1 MNKNILIVY
10 YSQSGQL
17 KQIAE
22 NFIAPFLQK
31 NYNIEWLEIKLKYN
45 FPFPWTAKEFFNAM
59 PESVSGTPAEILT
72 PAFKREDYDLV
83 IFCYQPWFLSP
94 SIPANSML
102 HHPEFRKRLINTP
115 VITIIGAR
123 NMWINA
129 QEQVKKL
136 LKQNAADHVAN
147 IVLCDKHNN
156 FVSAVTIQYW
166 MFTGKREQLLGI
178 FPKPGVSEKDIAET
192 KFFGEEV
199 LRSLENS
206 NWEGLQQRLVEMK
219 AVTVNTNLMF
229 IESRASVLFKIW
241 ARTIIKKKNRNLW
254 LQIFKYYL
262 LFALFIVAPIVLLV
276 YNIFFRVFTQDRIMK
291 KKIYYS
297 GVN

>member
-22 NFIAPFLQK
+22 NFILPFQQK
-31 NYNIEWLEIKLKYN
+31 NYNIEWLEIKLKSD
-45 FPFPWTAKEFFNAM
+45 FPFPWTAKKFFNTM
-59 PESVSGTPAEILT
+59 PESVSGTPIELLT
-72 PAFKREDYDLV
+72 PAFKREDYDLI

-136 LKQNAADHVAN
+136 LKQNAADLVAN

-156 FVSAVTIQYW
+156 FVSAITIQYW
-166 MFTGKREQLLGI
+166 MFTGKRNQLFGI
-178 FPKPGVSEKDIAET
+178 FPKPGVSEKDIAKT

-199 LRSLENS
+199 LRSLENA

-229 IESRASVLFKIW
+229 IEARASVLFKIW
-241 ARTIIKKKNRNLW
+241 ARTIINKKNRNLW

-262 LFALFIVAPIVLLV
+262 LFALFIIAPVVLLI